1 MSEHILT
8 CQLLRHENRIS
19 VEKFMWNIFKVEQ
32 VYGRFMKK
40 YFLKLESEMV
50 IYRIQKCLVYYDTV
64 KTTDELLSL

>member
-1 MSEHILT
+1 
-8 CQLLRHENRIS
+8 
-19 VEKFMWNIFKVEQ
+19 MWNIFKLEQ

-64 KTTDELLSL
+64 KTDELLSL